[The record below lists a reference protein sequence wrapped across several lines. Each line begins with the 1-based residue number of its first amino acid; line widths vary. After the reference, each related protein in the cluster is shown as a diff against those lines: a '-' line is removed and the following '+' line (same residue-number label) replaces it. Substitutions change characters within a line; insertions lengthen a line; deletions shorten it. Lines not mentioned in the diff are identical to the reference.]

1 MRIMRILVVE
11 DQDDLRE
18 VVGETL
24 REESFA
30 VDESPD
36 GEEGLYKALNWDY
49 DLIVLDVMMPVM
61 DGWEVLEK
69 LRKEKQT
76 PVLMLT
82 ALDQVRDKVKGL
94 NHGADDYLAKP
105 FDLAELVAR
114 VRAVIRRNGGEHR
127 PEVSVGRVTINTT
140 SKTLRYDD
148 RPVEVTAREYAMAEL
163 MIQHRGEVISRDFL
177 YEHLF
182 DENDESMSNM
192 LDVYVYK
199 LRQKFGKDFIK
210 TRRGQ
215 GYQVD
220 SL

>member
-1 MRIMRILVVE
+1 MRILVVE

-18 VVGETL
+18 VVAETL

-49 DLIVLDVMMPVM
+49 DLVVLDVMMPVM

-127 PEVSVGRVTINTT
+127 PEISVGRVTINTT
-140 SKTLRYDD
+140 SKTLRVDD
-148 RPVEVTAREYAMAEL
+148 QPVEVTAREYAMAEL
-163 MIQHRGEVISRDFL
+163 MIQHRGEVVTRDYL

-215 GYQVD
+215 GYLVD
-220 SL
+220 SP